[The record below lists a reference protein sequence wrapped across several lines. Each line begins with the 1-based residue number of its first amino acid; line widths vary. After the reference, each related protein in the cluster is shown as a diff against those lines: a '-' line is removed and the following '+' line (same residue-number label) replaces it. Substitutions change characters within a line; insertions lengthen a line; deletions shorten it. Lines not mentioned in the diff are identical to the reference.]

1 MDNNYYNN
9 SNNNN
14 TNSNSNYNNNNNNNS
29 NNSNN
34 NSSNQYSDSFYSYN
48 NQQNHGNQNNTQN
61 DSTASQAGGYGST
74 QSSIYGGQ
82 NNSHGSGYG
91 TTQNNSQSANYG
103 SAQNYNQ
110 SAGYGSTWNNSQS
123 YGYGN
128 QNGNYGTYGSNPKPE
143 KKKKERKPGGFGKQL
158 AKCAALALVFGL
170 VAGGVMTGVNYA
182 SGKVLGTTNAGNVQA
197 SLTTGDDST
206 VQPTAISSSYVAT
219 DVSDIV
225 DEVMPSIVAIT
236 NVSQTE
242 YQSFWGQ
249 SKTYESTSCGSGIIV
264 SQDKEYLYVA
274 TNNHVVEGANSL
286 TVTFANDDTVSA
298 EIKGTDPS
306 TDLAVVKVALSSIK
320 DDTMSAIK
328 VATLGSSDTL
338 KVGESCIAIGNAL
351 GYGQSVTTGVISALN
366 REVSVSDSSS
376 STNYT
381 AELVQTD
388 AAINPGN
395 SGGVLINMDGQVVGI
410 NNAKLEDTSV
420 EGMGYAIPITTAK
433 TILTDLMNAGSVS
446 TKDAAFLGVV
456 GRDINESYSSALGIP
471 SGIYVSQV
479 VSGSPAEKAGISA
492 GDVIVKF
499 EGNNVSTM
507 SGLKEKLAIKK
518 ANTKVKITFKRA
530 NQSGTYEEKTVTVTL
545 GKKSDF
551 KNVTTD
557 NSSDSSES
565 DDSSNNGNSNG
576 NSNNGNNNGNSGN
589 SNGNSGNGGYGYDN
603 GNGGNS
609 SDGYMNPYDYFFG
622 NNY

>member
-14 TNSNSNYNNNNNNNS
+14 TNSNSNYNNNN
-29 NNSNN
+29 SNN
-34 NSSNQYSDSFYSYN
+34 NSSNQSSDSFYSYN

-61 DSTASQAGGYGST
+61 GSTASQAGGYGST

-110 SAGYGSTWNNSQS
+110 SADYGNTQNNSQSTGYGTNPNNSQSAGYGSTRNNSQS

-128 QNGNYGTYGSNPKPE
+128 QNGNYGTYGSNTGYQSNGANGTAYGSNPKPE
-143 KKKKERKPGGFGKQL
+143 KKKRERKPGGFGKQL

-182 SGKVLGTTNAGNVQA
+182 SGKIFGTTNASNVQA

-264 SQDKEYLYVA
+264 SQDNEYLYVA

-381 AELVQTD
+381 AELIQTD

-395 SGGVLINMDGQVVGI
+395 SGGALLNTAGEVIGI
-410 NNAKLEDTSV
+410 NSVKYSDTSV
-420 EGMGYAIPITTAK
+420 EGIGYAIPMDTAK
-433 TILTDLMNAGSVS
+433 PIIEELI
-446 TKDAAFLGVV
+446 TKEKVD
-456 GRDINESYSSALGIP
+456 ESNSAYLGIVGVDVTSDVAKTYNMP
-471 SGIYVSQV
+471 TGVYVAQV
-479 VSGSPAEKAGISA
+479 MEGAAAEQAGIQKGDIITKFDGKDVTSMEELSSNMQYYVA
-492 GDVIVKF
+492 GTTVDVVI
-499 EGNNVSTM
+499 ERSSNG
-507 SGLKEKLAIKK
+507 
-518 ANTKVKITFKRA
+518 
-530 NQSGTYEEKTVTVTL
+530 QYEEQTISVTL
-545 GKKSDF
+545 GKK
-551 KNVTTD
+551 N
-557 NSSDSSES
+557 
-565 DDSSNNGNSNG
+565 
-576 NSNNGNNNGNSGN
+576 
-589 SNGNSGNGGYGYDN
+589 
-603 GNGGNS
+603 
-609 SDGYMNPYDYFFG
+609 
-622 NNY
+622 

>member
-9 SNNNN
+9 SNNSNN
-14 TNSNSNYNNNNNNNS
+14 NNSNSNYNNNN
-29 NNSNN
+29 SNN
-34 NSSNQYSDSFYSYN
+34 NSSNQSSDSFYSYN

-110 SAGYGSTWNNSQS
+110 SADYGNTQNNSQRTGYGTNPNNSQSAGYGSTRNNSQS

-128 QNGNYGTYGSNPKPE
+128 QNGNYGTYGSNTGYQSNGANGTAYGSNPKPE

-182 SGKVLGTTNAGNVQA
+182 SGKVLGTTNTGNVQA

-381 AELVQTD
+381 AELIQTD

-395 SGGVLINMDGQVVGI
+395 SGGALLNTAGEVIGI
-410 NNAKLEDTSV
+410 NSVKYSDTSV
-420 EGMGYAIPITTAK
+420 EGIGYAIPMDTAK
-433 TILTDLMNAGSVS
+433 PIIEELI
-446 TKDAAFLGVV
+446 TKEKVD
-456 GRDINESYSSALGIP
+456 ESNSAYLGIAGVDVTSDVAKTYNMP
-471 SGIYVSQV
+471 TGVYVAQV
-479 VSGSPAEKAGISA
+479 MEGAAAEQAGIQKGDIITKFDGKDVTSMEELSSNMQYYAA
-492 GDVIVKF
+492 GTTVDVVI
-499 EGNNVSTM
+499 ERSSNG
-507 SGLKEKLAIKK
+507 
-518 ANTKVKITFKRA
+518 
-530 NQSGTYEEKTVTVTL
+530 QYEEQTISVTL
-545 GKKSDF
+545 GKK
-551 KNVTTD
+551 N
-557 NSSDSSES
+557 
-565 DDSSNNGNSNG
+565 
-576 NSNNGNNNGNSGN
+576 
-589 SNGNSGNGGYGYDN
+589 
-603 GNGGNS
+603 
-609 SDGYMNPYDYFFG
+609 
-622 NNY
+622 

>member
-14 TNSNSNYNNNNNNNS
+14 TNSNSNYNN

-91 TTQNNSQSANYG
+91 TTQNNSQSTGYG
-103 SAQNYNQ
+103 NAQSNNQ
-110 SAGYGSTWNNSQS
+110 STGYGSTQSNNQS
-123 YGYGN
+123 YGYGSTQNNQQSAGYENTKSNQQNTGYGTTQNNQQSTGYGN
-128 QNGNYGTYGSNPKPE
+128 QNSNYGTYGSNTSYQSYAYGSNPKPE
-143 KKKKERKPGGFGKQL
+143 KKKKERKP
-158 AKCAALALVFGL
+158 
-170 VAGGVMTGVNYA
+170 GVNYA

-264 SQDKEYLYVA
+264 SQDNEYLYVA

-381 AELVQTD
+381 AELIQTD

-395 SGGVLINMDGQVVGI
+395 SGGALLNTAGEVIGI
-410 NNAKLEDTSV
+410 NSVKYSDTSV
-420 EGMGYAIPITTAK
+420 EGIGYAIPMDTAK
-433 TILTDLMNAGSVS
+433 PIIEELI
-446 TKDAAFLGVV
+446 TKEKVD
-456 GRDINESYSSALGIP
+456 ESNSAYLGIVGVDVTSDVAKTYNMP
-471 SGIYVSQV
+471 TGVYVAQV
-479 VSGSPAEKAGISA
+479 MEGAAAEQAGIQKGDIITKFDGKDVTSMEELSSNMQYYAA
-492 GDVIVKF
+492 GTTVDVVI
-499 EGNNVSTM
+499 ERSSNG
-507 SGLKEKLAIKK
+507 
-518 ANTKVKITFKRA
+518 
-530 NQSGTYEEKTVTVTL
+530 QYEEQTISVTL
-545 GKKSDF
+545 GKK
-551 KNVTTD
+551 N
-557 NSSDSSES
+557 
-565 DDSSNNGNSNG
+565 
-576 NSNNGNNNGNSGN
+576 
-589 SNGNSGNGGYGYDN
+589 
-603 GNGGNS
+603 
-609 SDGYMNPYDYFFG
+609 
-622 NNY
+622 

>member
-9 SNNNN
+9 
-14 TNSNSNYNNNNNNNS
+14 NNNNNG
-29 NNSNN
+29 
-34 NSSNQYSDSFYSYN
+34 SNQSSDSFYSYN
-48 NQQNHGNQNNTQN
+48 HQQNNGNQNNTQN
-61 DSTASQAGGYGST
+61 DSTGSQAGGYGST
-74 QSSIYGGQ
+74 QSSIYGSQ
-82 NNSHGSGYG
+82 NNSYGSGYG
-91 TTQNNSQSANYG
+91 TTQNNSQS
-103 SAQNYNQ
+103 
-110 SAGYGSTWNNSQS
+110 T
-123 YGYGN
+123 GYGN
-128 QNGNYGTYGSNPKPE
+128 QNGNYGTYGSNTSYQSYAYGSNPKPE

-182 SGKVLGTTNAGNVQA
+182 YGKVLGTTNAGNVQA

-264 SQDKEYLYVA
+264 SQDNEYLYVA
-274 TNNHVVEGANSL
+274 TNNHVVDGANSL

-381 AELVQTD
+381 AELIQTD

-395 SGGVLINMDGQVVGI
+395 SGGALLNTAGEVIGI
-410 NNAKLEDTSV
+410 NSVKYSDTSV
-420 EGMGYAIPITTAK
+420 EGIGYAIPMDTAK
-433 TILTDLMNAGSVS
+433 PIIEELITKEKVDESNSAYLGIAGVDVTSDVAKTYNMPTGVYVAQVIEGAAAEQAGIQKGDIITKFDGKDVTSMEELSYNLQYYAAGSTV
-446 TKDAAFLGVV
+446 DVV
-456 GRDINESYSSALGIP
+456 IERSSNG
-471 SGIYVSQV
+471 Q
-479 VSGSPAEKAGISA
+479 
-492 GDVIVKF
+492 
-499 EGNNVSTM
+499 
-507 SGLKEKLAIKK
+507 
-518 ANTKVKITFKRA
+518 
-530 NQSGTYEEKTVTVTL
+530 YEEQTISVTL
-545 GKKSDF
+545 GKK
-551 KNVTTD
+551 N
-557 NSSDSSES
+557 
-565 DDSSNNGNSNG
+565 
-576 NSNNGNNNGNSGN
+576 
-589 SNGNSGNGGYGYDN
+589 
-603 GNGGNS
+603 
-609 SDGYMNPYDYFFG
+609 
-622 NNY
+622 

>member
-9 SNNNN
+9 NN
-14 TNSNSNYNNNNNNNS
+14 NNNNNNNS
-29 NNSNN
+29 
-34 NSSNQYSDSFYSYN
+34 SNQSSDSFYSYN
-48 NQQNHGNQNNTQN
+48 HQQNNGNQNNAQN
-61 DSTASQAGGYGST
+61 DSTGSRAGGYGST
-74 QSSIYGGQ
+74 QSSIYGSQ
-82 NNSHGSGYG
+82 SNSHGSGYG
-91 TTQNNSQSANYG
+91 TTQNNSQSTGYG
-103 SAQNYNQ
+103 NAQSNNQ
-110 SAGYGSTWNNSQS
+110 STGYGSTQSNNQS
-123 YGYGN
+123 YGYGSTQNNQQSVGYENTKSNQQNTGYGTTQNNQQSTGYGN

-182 SGKVLGTTNAGNVQA
+182 SGKIFGTTNASNVQA

-264 SQDKEYLYVA
+264 SQDNEYLYVA

-320 DDTMSAIK
+320 DDTMSEIK

-381 AELVQTD
+381 AELIQTD

-395 SGGVLINMDGQVVGI
+395 SGGALLNTAGEVIGI
-410 NNAKLEDTSV
+410 NSVKYSDTSV
-420 EGMGYAIPITTAK
+420 EGIGYAIPMDTAK
-433 TILTDLMNAGSVS
+433 PIIEELI
-446 TKDAAFLGVV
+446 TKEKVD
-456 GRDINESYSSALGIP
+456 ESNSAYLGIVGVDVTSDVAKTYNMP
-471 SGIYVSQV
+471 TGVYVAQV
-479 VSGSPAEKAGISA
+479 MEGAAAEQAGIQKGDIITKFDGKDVTSMEELSYNMQYYAA
-492 GDVIVKF
+492 GTTVDVVI
-499 EGNNVSTM
+499 ERSSNG
-507 SGLKEKLAIKK
+507 
-518 ANTKVKITFKRA
+518 
-530 NQSGTYEEKTVTVTL
+530 QYEEQTISVTL
-545 GKKSDF
+545 GKK
-551 KNVTTD
+551 N
-557 NSSDSSES
+557 
-565 DDSSNNGNSNG
+565 
-576 NSNNGNNNGNSGN
+576 
-589 SNGNSGNGGYGYDN
+589 
-603 GNGGNS
+603 
-609 SDGYMNPYDYFFG
+609 
-622 NNY
+622 

>member
-9 SNNNN
+9 SNNSNN
-14 TNSNSNYNNNNNNNS
+14 NNSNSNYNNNN
-29 NNSNN
+29 SNN
-34 NSSNQYSDSFYSYN
+34 NSSNQSSDSFYSYN

-110 SAGYGSTWNNSQS
+110 SADYGNTQNNSQRTGYGTNPNNSQSAGYGSTRNNSQS

-128 QNGNYGTYGSNPKPE
+128 QNGNYGTYGSNTGYQSNGANGTAYGSNPKPE

-182 SGKVLGTTNAGNVQA
+182 SGKVLGTTNTGNVQA

-381 AELVQTD
+381 AELIQTD

-395 SGGVLINMDGQVVGI
+395 SGGALLNTAGEVIGI
-410 NNAKLEDTSV
+410 NSVKYSDTSV
-420 EGMGYAIPITTAK
+420 EGIGYAIPMDTAK
-433 TILTDLMNAGSVS
+433 PIIEELIT
-446 TKDAAFLGVV
+446 
-456 GRDINESYSSALGIP
+456 NEKVDESNSAYLGIAGVDVTSDVAKTYNMP
-471 SGIYVSQV
+471 TGVYVAQV
-479 VSGSPAEKAGISA
+479 MEGAAAEQAGIQK
-492 GDVIVKF
+492 GDIITKF
-499 EGNNVSTM
+499 DGKDVTSM
-507 SGLKEKLAIKK
+507 EKLSYNMQYYA
-518 ANTKVKITFKRA
+518 A
-530 NQSGTYEEKTVTVTL
+530 GTTVDVVIERSSNGQYEEQTISVTL
-545 GKKSDF
+545 GKK
-551 KNVTTD
+551 N
-557 NSSDSSES
+557 
-565 DDSSNNGNSNG
+565 
-576 NSNNGNNNGNSGN
+576 
-589 SNGNSGNGGYGYDN
+589 
-603 GNGGNS
+603 
-609 SDGYMNPYDYFFG
+609 
-622 NNY
+622 

>member
-9 SNNNN
+9 N
-14 TNSNSNYNNNNNNNS
+14 NNNNNNNS
-29 NNSNN
+29 
-34 NSSNQYSDSFYSYN
+34 SNQSSDSFYSYN
-48 NQQNHGNQNNTQN
+48 HQQNNGNQNNTQN
-61 DSTASQAGGYGST
+61 GSTASQAGGYGST
-74 QSSIYGGQ
+74 QSSIYGSQ
-82 NNSHGSGYG
+82 SNSHGFGYG

-110 SAGYGSTWNNSQS
+110 SAGYESIRNNSQSTGYGTNPNNSQSAGYGSTRNNSQS

-128 QNGNYGTYGSNPKPE
+128 QNGSYGTYGSNTGYQSNGANGTAYGSNPKPE
-143 KKKKERKPGGFGKQL
+143 KKKRERKPGGFGKQL

-381 AELVQTD
+381 AELIQTD

-395 SGGVLINMDGQVVGI
+395 SGGALLNTAGEVIGI
-410 NNAKLEDTSV
+410 NSVKYSDTSV
-420 EGMGYAIPITTAK
+420 EGIGYAIPMDTAK
-433 TILTDLMNAGSVS
+433 PIIEELI
-446 TKDAAFLGVV
+446 TKEKVD
-456 GRDINESYSSALGIP
+456 ESNSAYLGIAGVDVTSDVAKTYNMP
-471 SGIYVSQV
+471 TGVYVAQV
-479 VSGSPAEKAGISA
+479 MEGAAAEQAGIQKGDIITKFDGKDVTSMEELSSNMQYYVA
-492 GDVIVKF
+492 GTTVDVVI
-499 EGNNVSTM
+499 ERSSNG
-507 SGLKEKLAIKK
+507 
-518 ANTKVKITFKRA
+518 
-530 NQSGTYEEKTVTVTL
+530 QYEEQTISVTL
-545 GKKSDF
+545 GKK
-551 KNVTTD
+551 N
-557 NSSDSSES
+557 
-565 DDSSNNGNSNG
+565 
-576 NSNNGNNNGNSGN
+576 
-589 SNGNSGNGGYGYDN
+589 
-603 GNGGNS
+603 
-609 SDGYMNPYDYFFG
+609 
-622 NNY
+622 